1 MSNVSR
7 LTTKKTMQL
16 KTQSFEPTEV
26 NDAQERLKLGGEQN
40 LQKLD
45 QDSLPTFHG
54 EISDERKITGIT
66 WVVVVLAVL
75 SSTFLYAL
83 DNTIMANVRPNI
95 IASFDRI
102 DMLPWLSIS
111 YPMGEIGS
119 NPLWYVLYLAHNGW
133 PNSF

>member
-1 MSNVSR
+1 
-7 LTTKKTMQL
+7 MQL
-16 KTQSFEPTEV
+16 ETQPFEPTEV

-45 QDSLPTFHG
+45 QDSLPTLDG
-54 EISDERKITGIT
+54 EISDERKITGIA

-119 NPLWYVLYLAHNGW
+119 NPLWYVLYPAHNVW